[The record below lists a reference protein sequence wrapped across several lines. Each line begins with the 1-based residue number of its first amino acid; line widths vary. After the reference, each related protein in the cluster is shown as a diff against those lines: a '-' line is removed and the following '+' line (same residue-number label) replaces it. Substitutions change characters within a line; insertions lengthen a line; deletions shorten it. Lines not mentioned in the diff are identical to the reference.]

1 MKKTI
6 LIILAILPIVLLVVI
21 AIAGRILSFYQYI
34 PVEKV
39 EFVDRLNNVYDSEK
53 EFTVDQGKTKATIV
67 NIYPALATNQD
78 VTYSSA
84 DESICTVDEN
94 GVITGVHF
102 GVTTVTVKTRDGNK
116 TATLNIRVK
125 ADTPFAV
132 YLSKDQL
139 SMKVGET
146 HTLSCEVDAPVAVNK
161 NVKYS
166 SDNTSVVTVDANGK
180 LVAKAVGTATITVI
194 TEAGEKTDTC
204 VVTVAD
210 GALPIYLDFEG
221 HPDVKRNNDDIYV
234 CTASVID
241 LKSILET
248 EEGIDP
254 ESVIIK
260 IAAGAT
266 SGSGDSLI
274 TVATLDDGVLRLYR
288 GGIVTVKMFVGDENS
303 PDAVIEYKFALQLS

>member
-21 AIAGRILSFYQYI
+21 SIAGRILSFYQYI

-53 EFTVDQGKTKATIV
+53 EFTVEQGNTKETII
-67 NIYPALATNQD
+67 NIYPHLATNQD

-102 GVTTVTVKTRDGNK
+102 GVTTVTVKTRDGDK
-116 TATLNIRVK
+116 TATLNVRVK
-125 ADTPFAV
+125 ADVPFAV
-132 YLSKDQL
+132 YLSKNQL

-166 SDNTSVVTVDANGK
+166 SDNASVVTVDANGK
-180 LVAKAVGTATITVI
+180 LVAKAVGTATITVT
-194 TEAGEKTDTC
+194 TEKGAKTDTC
-204 VVTVAD
+204 VVTVVE
-210 GALPIYLDFEG
+210 GSLPIYFDFEG
-221 HPDVKRNNDDIYV
+221 HPNVKKNDSGIYV
-234 CTASVID
+234 CAAGEID
-241 LKSILET
+241 LKGVLKIED
-248 EEGIDP
+248 GIDP

-260 IAAGAT
+260 ITAGAT
-266 SGSGDSLI
+266 SGSGDSVV
-274 TVATLDDGVLRLYR
+274 TVATLEDGVLRLYR
-288 GGIVTVKMFVGDENS
+288 GGIVTVKVFAGDES
-303 PDAVIEYKFALQLS
+303 APDAVIEYKFALQLS